1 MMNWN
6 ELNRLSIKELNDKYG
21 ELAEKSIRGNFA
33 LQEELEPQ
41 LDRIMNVI
49 ENKRIKEII
58 GWKKD

>member
-1 MMNWN
+1 MNWN

-58 GWKKD
+58 G